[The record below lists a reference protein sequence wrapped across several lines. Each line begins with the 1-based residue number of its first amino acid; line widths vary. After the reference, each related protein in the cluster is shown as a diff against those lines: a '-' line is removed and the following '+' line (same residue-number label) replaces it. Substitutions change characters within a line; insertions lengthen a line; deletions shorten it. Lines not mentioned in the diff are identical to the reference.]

1 MFELPLFPLD
11 IVLFPG
17 MPLSLHIFEDRYKLM
32 IGKCLQERQPFGVVL
47 IRKGQEAL
55 GPLAE
60 PHLVGCTAYVSQVER
75 LDQGRMNI
83 GAIGRERFRINS
95 LDQGLPY
102 LLGQVERFP
111 IGDLNLEEQK
121 LAADRLRPW
130 VIRYLALLPEV
141 EDLTIEPRLLPADP
155 IPLAYLA
162 ATLLQVPPEMKQ
174 SLLMEQQALTL
185 LKELHD
191 LYRREIALVKVMR
204 KQQGDDEGFF
214 SLN

>member
-1 MFELPLFPLD
+1 
-11 IVLFPG
+11 
-17 MPLSLHIFEDRYKLM
+17 
-32 IGKCLQERQPFGVVL
+32 
-47 IRKGQEAL
+47 
-55 GPLAE
+55 LAE

-75 LDQGRMNI
+75 LEQGRLNI
-83 GAIGRERFRINS
+83 GAIGRERFRINTVEH
-95 LDQGLPY
+95 GLPY

-111 IGDLNLEEQK
+111 IGDLNREEQK

-141 EDLTIEPRLLPADP
+141 EDLTIEPRLLPVDP

-162 ATLLQVPPEMKQ
+162 ATLLQVPLEMKQ
-174 SLLMEQQALTL
+174 SLLMEKQALAL

-191 LYRREIALVKVMR
+191 LYRREIALVKLMR
-204 KQQGDDEGFF
+204 EQQGADEGFF